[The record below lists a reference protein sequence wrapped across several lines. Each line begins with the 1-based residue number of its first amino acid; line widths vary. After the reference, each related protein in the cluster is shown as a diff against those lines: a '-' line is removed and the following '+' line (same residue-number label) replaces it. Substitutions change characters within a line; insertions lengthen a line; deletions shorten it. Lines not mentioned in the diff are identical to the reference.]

1 MVWRDYFIGRR
12 IAEFNDKSVGIE
24 GLFGTLSV
32 ITSKSVVCRYEKWF
46 WSMSII
52 HWVYGL

>member
-52 HWVYGL
+52 RWMYGL